1 MPQGLSA
8 TSVCLSYLI
17 LSAYVSQKTRMGCV
31 NLLVFKNWARFCSS
45 AFQLCVPRVRLPPAY
60 TSIHSYPS
68 FIYVI
73 YISAHDTRL
82 ARPSWS
88 MLLITER
95 HGTSKTPAR
104 VFLPS
109 EKEAI
114 VTCTLGARKS
124 DCLRPRLPAGRRA
137 AVKRSATPN
146 DDMTFCDSRRGTDHD

>member
-1 MPQGLSA
+1 M
-8 TSVCLSYLI
+8 C
-17 LSAYVSQKTRMGCV
+17 
-31 NLLVFKNWARFCSS
+31 
-45 AFQLCVPRVRLPPAY
+45 PRVRLPPAY

-114 VTCTLGARKS
+114 VTRTLGARKS
-124 DCLRPRLPAGRRA
+124 DFLQPRLPAGRRA
-137 AVKRSATPN
+137 CVKRSATPN
-146 DDMTFCDSRRGTDHD
+146 DLSEDGGKPVGANGGDLLPPPPNRSLAPADERPPLGLLFEKCIFRK